1 MGHFGIEIGGGIQK
15 IMPDWAITLAGQLI
29 MAGAIYGGIRADV
42 KNLHEGVKEAK
53 ESSKGAHQRIDT
65 ILNKG

>member
-1 MGHFGIEIGGGIQK
+1 M
-15 IMPDWAITLAGQLI
+15 ITLAGQLV

-53 ESSKGAHQRIDT
+53 EIGSKANARIDG
-65 ILNKG
+65 ILTMRGR